1 MYCVKPIQA
10 KSLKAQ
16 ILSFVQQLQPL
27 KVLSNEF
34 STNISAVPGAS
45 LPLLLQTLQ
54 IHLRKVWSL
63 GHYGRRHS
71 KVGRSTLIAL
81 TAPFHS
87 HSNWF

>member
-1 MYCVKPIQA
+1 MDVFVYCVKPIQA

-45 LPLLLQTLQ
+45 LPLQSRAQYLDRLDGSISLTLE
-54 IHLRKVWSL
+54 LVLEPDLS
-63 GHYGRRHS
+63 S
-71 KVGRSTLIAL
+71 
-81 TAPFHS
+81 PF
-87 HSNWF
+87 